1 MEDKKQEVD
10 EVVKADNVKKAKKA
24 TKKKEKK
31 VSLWKIIK
39 WTTIVLLTVSV
50 LFLAFVLVY
59 KMDASKKLFD
69 TYKASLPNYN
79 DSPVLVFKEV
89 DFYKYL
95 IRGKPVDTNA
105 YLDELQVFLVKGKA
119 DFGFDLSCVNINEI
133 KTNYVTRTLV
143 LEHKSSSFFP
153 IFVDVQIPSAD
164 IKEVKTIIP
173 QRVSEDEANKTAK
186 TVGVLTAGAGG
197 IFSGMAASKVS
208 SAFTLN
214 PIKKLATGATV
225 GILGGAGLGAASYVM
240 TKNFLMELDLAG
252 NLATEREIMLEKAK
266 VLIALE
272 LLGDSNT
279 VNTETDLKEW
289 EQMLVGKYE
298 NELKKALEE
307 FFKPFGWKN
316 VELEFLPKN

>member
-1 MEDKKQEVD
+1 MEDKNKDICENM
-10 EVVKADNVKKAKKA
+10 EADNN
-24 TKKKEKK
+24 KK

-39 WTTIVLLTVSV
+39 WSVIVFLVLGV

-59 KMDASKKLFD
+59 KMDASKKVFD
-69 TYKASLPNYN
+69 SYKASLPNYKE
-79 DSPVLVFKEV
+79 SPVLVFKEV

-105 YLDELQVFLVKGKA
+105 YLDELQIFLVKGKA
-119 DFGFDLSCVNINEI
+119 DFGFDLSCVSINEM

-153 IFVDVQIPSAD
+153 IFVDVQIPSAN
-164 IKEVKTIIP
+164 IKEVKTILP
-173 QRVSEDEANKTAK
+173 QKVSEEEANKTAK
-186 TVGVLTAGAGG
+186 TVGVLSAGAGG
-197 IFSGMAASKVS
+197 IFTGMAASKVS

-240 TKNFLMELDLAG
+240 TKNFLMELDLVG
-252 NLATEREIMLEKAK
+252 NLASQREIMLDNAK

-272 LLGDSNT
+272 LLGDCNN
-279 VNTETDLKEW
+279 VNTEA
-289 EQMLVGKYE
+289 
-298 NELKKALEE
+298 ALEDWE
-307 FFKPFGWKN
+307 KILVEKYQHELVITLEDFFKPFGWKN
-316 VELEFLPKN
+316 VELEFLTKD

>member
-1 MEDKKQEVD
+1 MEDKNKDICENM
-10 EVVKADNVKKAKKA
+10 EADNN
-24 TKKKEKK
+24 KK

-39 WTTIVLLTVSV
+39 WSIIVFLVLGV

-59 KMDASKKLFD
+59 KMDASKKIFD
-69 TYKASLPNYN
+69 SYKASLPNYN
-79 DSPVLVFKEV
+79 ESPVLVFKEV

-105 YLDELQVFLVKGKA
+105 YLDELQIFLVKGKA
-119 DFGFDLSCVNINEI
+119 DFGFDLSCVSINEM

-153 IFVDVQIPSAD
+153 IFVDVQIPSAN
-164 IKEVKTIIP
+164 IKEVKTILP
-173 QRVSEDEANKTAK
+173 QKVSEEEANKTAK
-186 TVGVLTAGAGG
+186 TVGVLSAGAGG
-197 IFSGMAASKVS
+197 IFTGMAASKVS

-240 TKNFLMELDLAG
+240 TKNFLMELDLVG
-252 NLATEREIMLEKAK
+252 NLASQREIMLDNAK

-272 LLGDSNT
+272 LLGDCNN
-279 VNTETDLKEW
+279 VNTEA
-289 EQMLVGKYE
+289 
-298 NELKKALEE
+298 ALEDWE
-307 FFKPFGWKN
+307 KILVEKYQHELVITLEDFFKPFGWKN
-316 VELEFLPKN
+316 VELEFLTKD

>member
-1 MEDKKQEVD
+1 MEDKNKDIRENM
-10 EVVKADNVKKAKKA
+10 EADNN
-24 TKKKEKK
+24 KK

-39 WTTIVLLTVSV
+39 WSVIVFLVLGV

-59 KMDASKKLFD
+59 KMDASKKIFD
-69 TYKASLPNYN
+69 SYKASLPNYN
-79 DSPVLVFKEV
+79 ESPVLVFKEV

-105 YLDELQVFLVKGKA
+105 YLDELQIFLVKGKA
-119 DFGFDLSCVNINEI
+119 DFGFDLSCVSINEM

-153 IFVDVQIPSAD
+153 IFVDVQIPSAN
-164 IKEVKTIIP
+164 IKEVKTILP
-173 QRVSEDEANKTAK
+173 QKVSEEEANKTAK
-186 TVGVLTAGAGG
+186 TVGVLSAGAGG
-197 IFSGMAASKVS
+197 IFTGMAASKVS

-240 TKNFLMELDLAG
+240 TKNFLMELDLVG
-252 NLATEREIMLEKAK
+252 NLASQREIMLDNAK

-272 LLGDSNT
+272 LLGDCNN
-279 VNTETDLKEW
+279 VNTEA
-289 EQMLVGKYE
+289 
-298 NELKKALEE
+298 ALEDWE
-307 FFKPFGWKN
+307 KILVEKYQHELVITLEDFFKPFGWKN
-316 VELEFLPKN
+316 VELEFLTKD

>member
-1 MEDKKQEVD
+1 MEDKNKDICENM
-10 EVVKADNVKKAKKA
+10 EADNN
-24 TKKKEKK
+24 KK

-39 WTTIVLLTVSV
+39 WSVIVFLVLGV

-59 KMDASKKLFD
+59 KMDASKKIFD
-69 TYKASLPNYN
+69 SYKASLPNYN
-79 DSPVLVFKEV
+79 ESPVLVFKEV

-105 YLDELQVFLVKGKA
+105 YLDELQIFLVKGKA
-119 DFGFDLSCVNINEI
+119 DFGFDLSCVSINEM

-153 IFVDVQIPSAD
+153 IFVDVQIPSAN
-164 IKEVKTIIP
+164 IKEVKTILP
-173 QRVSEDEANKTAK
+173 QKVSEEEANKTAK
-186 TVGVLTAGAGG
+186 TVGVLSAGAGG
-197 IFSGMAASKVS
+197 IFTGMAASKVS

-240 TKNFLMELDLAG
+240 TKNFLMELDLVG
-252 NLATEREIMLEKAK
+252 NLASQREIMLDNAK

-272 LLGDSNT
+272 LLGDCNN
-279 VNTETDLKEW
+279 VNTEA
-289 EQMLVGKYE
+289 
-298 NELKKALEE
+298 ALEDWE
-307 FFKPFGWKN
+307 KILVEKYQHELVITLEDFFKPFGWKN
-316 VELEFLPKN
+316 VELEFLTKD